1 MLSGNGVVVHL
12 PGMYEELK
20 KCEAKGLRDWQT
32 KLFLSDKAHLVFDL
46 HQVCISFSDIIS
58 FGGLKRAVPVDGRP
72 CIDIFAAKEVCSAR
86 GQSLLFALCG
96 NKLACSR
103 QHANGVC
110 TII

>member
-46 HQVCISFSDIIS
+46 HQVCISFSDIILFVGRTRVVS
-58 FGGLKRAVPVDGRP
+58 NDGLVRHV
-72 CIDIFAAKEVCSAR
+72 
-86 GQSLLFALCG
+86 
-96 NKLACSR
+96 
-103 QHANGVC
+103 
-110 TII
+110 